1 MFFTKNKRERF
12 VFIAWRIRDSDDDD
26 NSKLN
31 WLCVYFFFGLDL
43 SFFFIYL
50 HWLWFYVSQIYK
62 IADVLLLNNFFLV
75 RVVCR
80 IIDPCINI
88 FGFFVCILCAFQQLL

>member
-43 SFFFIYL
+43 SFFCSSPL
-50 HWLWFYVSQIYK
+50 VV
-62 IADVLLLNNFFLV
+62 VLCFT
-75 RVVCR
+75 
-80 IIDPCINI
+80 NI
-88 FGFFVCILCAFQQLL
+88 

>member
-26 NSKLN
+26 DDNSKLN

-43 SFFFIYL
+43 SFFCL
-50 HWLWFYVSQIYK
+50 SPLVV
-62 IADVLLLNNFFLV
+62 VLCFT
-75 RVVCR
+75 
-80 IIDPCINI
+80 NI
-88 FGFFVCILCAFQQLL
+88 